1 MNDPHVERYKWA
13 RSNFPGRN
21 SILKVMFGE
30 RQNFF
35 LCADLCVQCCIIFDI
50 IVLNIEV
57 GGKGEDGSHFD
68 MMRSVA

>member
-1 MNDPHVERYKWA
+1 MGKVEFYRKKL
-13 RSNFPGRN
+13 NFEGDVRRTP
-21 SILKVMFGE
+21 
-30 RQNFF
+30 NFF
-35 LCADLCVQCCIIFDI
+35 FCARTCVQCCIIFDI